1 MSQKVYCERCLEV
14 IDKYEDLV
22 IVNEKPFHYHC
33 YEKELKEE
41 KKKTVLQRFMTWRF
55 INSGLIANIQAL
67 MMIILGSCLYIF
79 AGYFTKPGLYEIIGE
94 LIVIITLLI
103 RMYSLLSYE
112 MKIKKVGK
120 KSRILENKGS
130 VLLVIKSEAIDLL
143 KLVLLISIIGI
154 VRNLII
160 ILI

>member
-67 MMIILGSCLYIF
+67 MMIILGSCLYICS
-79 AGYFTKPGLYEIIGE
+79 GYFTKPGLYEIIGGF
-94 LIVIITLLI
+94 IVIITLLI

-112 MKIKKVGK
+112 MKVKKVGK

-130 VLLVIKSEAIDLL
+130 VLLVVKSEAIDLL
-143 KLVLLISIIGI
+143 KLVLLMSIIGI